1 MRIRAMSDLKN
12 LLHFL
17 RLLVLRNRKKSF
29 EKVRSVRFITFRRF
43 FPDGGAGGG
52 EPFSLPTGCC
62 LVLSLTAFR

>member
-43 FPDGGAGGG
+43 FPTAAREAA
-52 EPFSLPTGCC
+52 EPFSLPAGCC